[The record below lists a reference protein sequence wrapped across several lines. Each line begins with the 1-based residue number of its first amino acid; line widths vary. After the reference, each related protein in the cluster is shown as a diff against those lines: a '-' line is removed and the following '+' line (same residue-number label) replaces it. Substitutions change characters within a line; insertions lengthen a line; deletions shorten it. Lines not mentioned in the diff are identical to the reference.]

1 MSYSDDNEVL
11 TSHKLKSTLYD
22 EQEEFDSG
30 STRVA
35 LEAISV
41 RSTLQVEI
49 CEWNGDKNVGV

>member
-22 EQEEFDSG
+22 EQEEFDFG
-30 STRVA
+30 SMRVA

-41 RSTLQVEI
+41 RSTL
-49 CEWNGDKNVGV
+49 